1 MSLRKLGRHVQIGLT
16 SQKEKGQIALPVD
29 LIVVEELQDY
39 GLVVDSNL
47 GATRRCSKW
56 SSAES
61 CRPKN

>member
-29 LIVVEELQDY
+29 LIVVEKLQDY
-39 GLVVDSNL
+39 GLVVHSNL
-47 GATRRCSKW
+47 GAIPRYSKW

-61 CRPKN
+61 CRPKS